1 VRAGRRVVVVPPG
14 EAPDGAG
21 DELDVVVTVD
31 PGAAFGSGSHATTR
45 MAVAALEQEVGEGS
59 RVLDVGSGTGV
70 LSIVAARL
78 GAASVVAVDVDD
90 EAVRVTTANVA
101 RNEVA
106 ERVVVVEAVD
116 RVDRTA
122 PFDVVVANVSAGVLV
137 ELAPAILAVLAD
149 DGVALLTGILDERAA
164 EVEAAWTDA
173 AGGRV
178 VTRRAS
184 EDGWTLLEVHL
195 PVGQ

>member
-1 VRAGRRVVVVPPG
+1 
-14 EAPDGAG
+14 
-21 DELDVVVTVD
+21 
-31 PGAAFGSGSHATTR
+31 
-45 MAVAALEQEVGEGS
+45 
-59 RVLDVGSGTGV
+59 
-70 LSIVAARL
+70 
-78 GAASVVAVDVDD
+78 
-90 EAVRVTTANVA
+90 VA